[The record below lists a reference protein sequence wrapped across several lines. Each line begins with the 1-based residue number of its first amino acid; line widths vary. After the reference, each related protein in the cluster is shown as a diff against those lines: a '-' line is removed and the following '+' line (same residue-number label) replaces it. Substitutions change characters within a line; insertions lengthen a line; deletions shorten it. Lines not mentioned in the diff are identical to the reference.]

1 MPRCSVVRAFCSLGA
16 TNHAMP
22 TPTQYT
28 NSVATS
34 ACQVKIVSVSG
45 ITPLSWPAARI
56 TSCTGAG
63 LLLALAT
70 WSAAEPDSP
79 CAQTVPR
86 PRNAIAP
93 SAR

>member
-1 MPRCSVVRAFCSLGA
+1 M
-16 TNHAMP
+16 NHAIV
-22 TPTQYT
+22 TPTTYT
-28 NSVATS
+28 KSVATS
-34 ACQVKIVSVSG
+34 ACQVKMVSLSG
-45 ITPLSWPAARI
+45 ISPLARPPAVM

-70 WSAAEPDSP
+70 CNAAEPDNP
-79 CAQTVPR
+79 CAHTVPR

>member
-1 MPRCSVVRAFCSLGA
+1 M
-16 TNHAMP
+16 NHAIA
-22 TPTQYT
+22 TPTTYT
-28 NSVATS
+28 KSVAS
-34 ACQVKIVSVSG
+34 DACQVKIVSLSG
-45 ITPLSWPAARI
+45 IRPLARPPALI

-70 WSAAEPDSP
+70 CSAAEPDRP
-79 CAQTVPR
+79 CAHTVPS